1 MEISGTGVLEDRI
14 AALEKRLR
22 EMEALVKGL
31 LEELLDF
38 RAVTM
43 TMSRQI
49 AEDSRQ
55 ALKEGPIVRGIT
67 SPVLAGPSTPPSI
80 AAPSDGST
88 VIRSRGARQSDV
100 PVAPAE
106 PAMAR
111 IMQSD
116 GTMKFELRLRG
127 YEPY

>member
-67 SPVLAGPSTPPSI
+67 SPVLAGPSTSPSI

-88 VIRSRGARQSDV
+88 VIRSGAHASRMSRSPQLSQQWPGSCSRTV
-100 PVAPAE
+100 
-106 PAMAR
+106 R
-111 IMQSD
+111 
-116 GTMKFELRLRG
+116 
-127 YEPY
+127 